1 MVFNSKPKPES
12 KLNCMTKTWKVHPA
26 AMAFPRMTGAA
37 YEELKADI
45 AVNGIRIPILVNK
58 KKDTIFDGRNRMM
71 AAHDLKLKHRQ
82 VPIEVFTGKPEQEVG
97 EIISRNIHRRH
108 LTDDMRVAVVA
119 KLRGPQLAKEAE
131 KRQKAGQ
138 ASDLGLKSTQG
149 RTRELIAAEA
159 DVSQHKAR
167 SALMTAKHAP
177 FDLDMVIAGKEKLA
191 KAHANAKAKAKK
203 SSKLK
208 PQKSLRERVEAKFIR
223 FMESFPVTD
232 SREVRAILR
241 ELVA

>member
-1 MVFNSKPKPES
+1 MA
-12 KLNCMTKTWKVHPA
+12 KTWKVHPTA
-26 AMAFPRMTGAA
+26 LAFPRMPVAE
-37 YEELKADI
+37 YNELKADI
-45 AVNGIRIPILVNK
+45 AARGIRLPILVSKNR
-58 KKDTIFDGRNRMM
+58 DTILDGRNRMM
-71 AAHDLKLKHRQ
+71 AAHDLKLKDAQ
-82 VPIEVFTGKPEQEVG
+82 VPIEIFTGKPEQEVA

-108 LTDDMRVAVVA
+108 LTDDQRVAIVA
-119 KLRGPQLAKEAE
+119 KLRGPQLAKGAE
-131 KRQKAGQ
+131 ERQKAGQ

-177 FDLDMVIAGKEKLA
+177 FELDMVIAGKEKLA

-208 PQKSLRERVEAKFIR
+208 PKKSLRERVEAKYLR
-223 FMESFPVTD
+223 FMESFPVTEY
-232 SREVRAILR
+232 REVRAILQ
-241 ELVA
+241 ELLAITAR

>member
-1 MVFNSKPKPES
+1 
-12 KLNCMTKTWKVHPA
+12 MTKTWKVHPA
-26 AMAFPRMTGAA
+26 AMAFPRMPTAA
-37 YEELKADI
+37 LNELKADI
-45 AVNGIRIPILVNK
+45 AANGIRIPILVNK
-58 KKDTIFDGRNRMM
+58 KRDTILDGRTRMIV
-71 AAHDLKLKHRQ
+71 AHDLKLKDGE
-82 VPIEVFTGKPEQEVG
+82 VPIEVFTGKPEEEVG

-108 LTDDMRVAVVA
+108 LTDDQRVAIVA

-131 KRQKAGQ
+131 ERQKAGE

-177 FDLDMVIAGKEKLA
+177 FELDMVIAGKERLA
-191 KAHANAKAKAKK
+191 KAHANAKAKEKK
-203 SSKLK
+203 SSKPK
-208 PQKSLRERVEAKFIR
+208 PQKSLRERVEAKFLR

-232 SREVRAILR
+232 YREVRAILR
-241 ELVA
+241 ELLAKTER

>member
-1 MVFNSKPKPES
+1 MA
-12 KLNCMTKTWKVHPA
+12 KTWKVHPTA
-26 AMAFPRMTGAA
+26 LAFPRMPVAE
-37 YEELKADI
+37 YNELKADI
-45 AVNGIRIPILVNK
+45 AARGIRLPILVNK
-58 KKDTIFDGRNRMM
+58 NRDTILDGRNRMM
-71 AAHDLKLKHRQ
+71 VAHDLNLKDGE
-82 VPIEVFTGKPEQEVG
+82 VPIEVFTGELDEEVG

-108 LTDDMRVAVVA
+108 LTDDQRVAIVA

-131 KRQKAGQ
+131 ERQKAGQ

-159 DVSQHKAR
+159 DASQHKAR

-208 PQKSLRERVEAKFIR
+208 PQKSLRERVEAKFVR
-223 FMESFPVTD
+223 FMESFAVTEY
-232 SREVRAILR
+232 REVRAILQ
-241 ELVA
+241 ELLAITKR